1 MWKGKVDRG
10 FAEHV
15 LKSGS
20 DWLADPPD
28 TGVISISL
36 QICSTWVCFHLVL
49 FKSSNCC
56 QLRHAS
62 SRMMQVF
69 AISMEVDV

>member
-20 DWLADPPD
+20 DWLAD
-28 TGVISISL
+28 TRHRVISISL
-36 QICSTWVCFHLVL
+36 QIWSTWVCFHLVL
-49 FKSSNCC
+49 LRVQITVSSDT
-56 QLRHAS
+56 LA
-62 SRMMQVF
+62 VG
-69 AISMEVDV
+69 